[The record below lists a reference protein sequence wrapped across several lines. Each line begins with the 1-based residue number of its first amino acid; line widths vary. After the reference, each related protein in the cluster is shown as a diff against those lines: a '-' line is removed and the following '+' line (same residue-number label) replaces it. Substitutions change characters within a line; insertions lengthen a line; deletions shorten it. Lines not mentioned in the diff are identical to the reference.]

1 MTTNS
6 VNCTKC
12 SLPPRHLLAVCPLC
26 DGVTIHAEGCTA
38 SLDPTLPAT
47 IGTRLQETADELER
61 CWISLGQ
68 VKPNRHVTA
77 ARALLGKCGEMRE
90 EKPTAA
96 EVTDALAVK
105 FREAG
110 FPDVDSCQQL
120 LDILKDV
127 EFIYTTPIDQ
137 PFGPD

>member
-1 MTTNS
+1 M
-6 VNCTKC
+6 
-12 SLPPRHLLAVCPLC
+12 R
-26 DGVTIHAEGCTA
+26 
-38 SLDPTLPAT
+38 
-47 IGTRLQETADELER
+47 
-61 CWISLGQ
+61 
-68 VKPNRHVTA
+68 
-77 ARALLGKCGEMRE
+77 GKCGEMRE

-127 EFIYTTPIDQ
+127 EFIYTTP
-137 PFGPD
+137 